1 MERTSWADRGT
12 DGFFINQAPQ
22 HYRNYKC
29 YIPATKGIRIS
40 NTVEFFPEHC
50 DLPHASPQDILSM
63 ILQDLMGVLTHPI
76 PNSIFHPEAT
86 EIRHVVN
93 TLQDIL
99 GIPQSLTIS
108 KGAKQKHSTPET
120 NTTMSTPLYLDGT
133 IVRNKF
139 QVNYECIIYTTY
151 MK

>member
-1 MERTSWADRGT
+1 VLQGAVRCVLCTYYTESCWDSIFRY
-12 DGFFINQAPQ
+12 PQ

-29 YIPATKGIRIS
+29 YISATKGIRIS

-50 DLPHASPQDILSM
+50 DLPHVSPHDKLSM
-63 ILQDLMGVLTHPI
+63 ILQDLMGVLTNPI

-108 KGAKQKHSTPET
+108 KDAKQKHSTPDN

-133 IVRNKF
+133 IVRKKF
-139 QVNYECIIYTTY
+139 
-151 MK
+151 